1 MLEVDMKLDHYRLD
15 MRDRG
20 QLLLTAAAATFAGLF
35 LLGLIGFVL
44 ADLAAYPAPF
54 STTTSEVEDYF
65 RESRDPTRFN
75 AFVQLAAAL
84 PLLVYS
90 AVAAT
95 RLRALGDR
103 SAAPAIA
110 VAAGTASA
118 ACLALSAM
126 TQWALSRPHTVD
138 EGGALVR
145 SLQDLAFAAG
155 GPGHV
160 GFLGLLVASVSLAA
174 WSGRHLPGWIAAL
187 GGLVAALSMLSILTL
202 IFDDASSLLPVAR
215 FPTFIWLLVTALALP
230 GGTVADQLARDLRE
244 PRADTTPVRPDVARS
259 LKPQ

>member
-1 MLEVDMKLDHYRLD
+1 MKLDQYRFD
-15 MRDRG
+15 IHDRG
-20 QLLLTAAAATFAGLF
+20 QLLLTAAAVTFGGLF

-44 ADLAAYPAPF
+44 ADLAAYPSPF

-75 AFVQLAAAL
+75 ALVQLAATL
-84 PLLVYS
+84 PLLIYS

-103 SAAPAIA
+103 SAAPTIA
-110 VAAGTASA
+110 LAAGTASA

-126 TQWALSRPHTVD
+126 TQWALSRPHTLD

-160 GFLGLLVASVSLAA
+160 GFLGLLVAAVSLAA
-174 WSGRHLPGWIAAL
+174 WSGRHLPPWIAAL
-187 GGLVAALSMLSILTL
+187 GGLVAALSMLSILAL
-202 IFDDASSLLPVAR
+202 IFDDASVLLPVAR
-215 FPTFIWLLVTALALP
+215 FPTFIWLLATAMALS
-230 GGTVADQLARDLRE
+230 GGTVADQLAQDLRN
-244 PRADTTPVRPDVARS
+244 PRGAATPPGPSVERS